1 MTASNAAIA
10 AFGMLGA
17 QVMSGQGTMALELLE
32 QFSELV
38 SESEPG
44 GGGAELDAIVVPV
57 SGCGMISGIA
67 IAAKT
72 QYPDVKIIAAEPSG
86 ANNCPDVVMSLKAK
100 ALIGPASCG
109 TTLPPISCA
118 LAKLP
123 AVACSSKDVIAQP
136 LRNNDNRLDGVHRGP
151 ATICDGLRGHMK
163 DLTWAVVSE
172 WVDSAIPVHDSEVIA
187 AMA

>member
-1 MTASNAAIA
+1 
-10 AFGMLGA
+10 
-17 QVMSGQGTMALELLE
+17 MALELLE

-86 ANNCPDVVMSLKAK
+86 ANNCPDVVMSLEAGE
-100 ALIGPASCG
+100 LIGPASCG
-109 TTLPPISCA
+109 TTLPPIACA
-118 LAKLP
+118 FTKLL
-123 AVACSSKDVIAQP
+123 AVARSDRDLLFSASVTK
-136 LRNNDNRLDGVHRGP
+136 RLDGVRRGP

-172 WVDSAIPVHDSEVIA
+172 WVDSAIPVDDDEVIA